1 LGFFTLLDLEP
12 RGLIEMRSLLAFVL
26 LAGAASAVATSASS
40 RPTISL
46 DLGSLAGLHK
56 SPYEQHAGIAC
67 KISTTHKLCRKRT
80 SSGPHNPHSE
90 SKYSKTCIAKAANAK
105 NCALPKAVAWDHH
118 DGKLDVS
125 KEIFLVNDDG
135 RPGRG
140 KVPKINWKLRAEYV
154 VKYDAKDTSENH
166 AEQVS
171 KACKAWVTATV
182 ITVCLL
188 LYEGLVRADP
198 E

>member
-1 LGFFTLLDLEP
+1 
-12 RGLIEMRSLLAFVL
+12 MRSLLAFVL
-26 LAGAASAVATSASS
+26 LAGAACAVATSASS

-105 NCALPKAVAWDHH
+105 YCVQPRNAMRFLSHGLQV
-118 DGKLDVS
+118 GKNARTQGSYIRS
-125 KEIFLVNDDG
+125 K
-135 RPGRG
+135 
-140 KVPKINWKLRAEYV
+140 
-154 VKYDAKDTSENH
+154 
-166 AEQVS
+166 
-171 KACKAWVTATV
+171 
-182 ITVCLL
+182 
-188 LYEGLVRADP
+188 
-198 E
+198 